1 MWRCVQDANHQDR
14 CCATL
19 ETSRHYRRRVTWPS
33 FRRSTA
39 IHGSSI
45 TNVNCRNICSST
57 SHINNIIIPLNC
69 VTFACSHPSS
79 IHHQFTILIVHYSHF
94 FTPDSAFTDSGLLN
108 GFVLVF
114 PLSFSSVRVITG
126 RICPKGSSAG
136 ISFTHGPIF
145 GFFAPQGAGA
155 TPTRCTDQ
163 GKIWR
168 GGPLLH
174 AKFHLDRS
182 RGGGLRPP
190 KLKKWNFTN
199 KIVHCPCT
207 IFTKFARYMRVR
219 TPQSL

>member
-136 ISFTHGPIF
+136 ISFTHGSFSGFSPRRAQGRHAAPIKV
-145 GFFAPQGAGA
+145 
-155 TPTRCTDQ
+155 
-163 GKIWR
+163 KIWR

-182 RGGGLRPP
+182 RGGGLRPT
-190 KLKKWNFTN
+190 KLKKMEF
-199 KIVHCPCT
+199 
-207 IFTKFARYMRVR
+207 Y
-219 TPQSL
+219 Q